1 LGPRLSRTTNI
12 LTTGFNGIERFL
24 LKKYTA
30 SSCKGRLVNSSR
42 GQLVK
47 GRLVNSTDI
56 LEATSLGE
64 TQALENA
71 WTATAEYTA
80 RAAAG
85 KKKVRQSAAKAKRKR
100 EEKAALLP

>member
-1 LGPRLSRTTNI
+1 MGPRLSRTTNI
-12 LTTGFNGIERFL
+12 LTTGFNGIEKFL
-24 LKKYTA
+24 LKKRTA
-30 SSCKGRLVNSSR
+30 SSCKGRLVNSY
-42 GQLVK
+42 
-47 GRLVNSTDI
+47 STEI

-85 KKKVRQSAAKAKRKR
+85 RKKVRQSVAKAKRKR

>member
-1 LGPRLSRTTNI
+1 MGPRLSRTTNI
-12 LTTGFNGIERFL
+12 LTTGFNAIAKFL
-24 LKKYTA
+24 LKKRTA
-30 SSCKGRLVNSSR
+30 SSCKGRLVNSY
-42 GQLVK
+42 
-47 GRLVNSTDI
+47 STEI
-56 LEATSLGE
+56 LEQEATSLGE

-85 KKKVRQSAAKAKRKR
+85 RKKVRQSVAKAKRKR

>member
-1 LGPRLSRTTNI
+1 MGPRLSRTTNI
-12 LTTGFNGIERFL
+12 LTTGFNGIEKFL
-24 LKKYTA
+24 LNKRTA
-30 SSCKGRLVNSSR
+30 SSCKGRLVNSY
-42 GQLVK
+42 
-47 GRLVNSTDI
+47 STEI
-56 LEATSLGE
+56 LEQEATSLGE

-85 KKKVRQSAAKAKRKR
+85 RKKVRQSVAKAKRKR

>member
-1 LGPRLSRTTNI
+1 MGPRLSRTTNI
-12 LTTGFNGIERFL
+12 LTTGFNAISKFL
-24 LKKYTA
+24 LLKHTA
-30 SSCKGRLVNSSR
+30 SSCKGRLVNSY
-42 GQLVK
+42 
-47 GRLVNSTDI
+47 STEI

-80 RAAAG
+80 R
-85 KKKVRQSAAKAKRKR
+85 KVRQSVAKAKRKR

>member
-1 LGPRLSRTTNI
+1 M
-12 LTTGFNGIERFL
+12 
-24 LKKYTA
+24 KHTA
-30 SSCKGRLVNSSR
+30 SSCKGRLVNSY
-42 GQLVK
+42 
-47 GRLVNSTDI
+47 STEI
-56 LEATSLGE
+56 LEQEATSLGE